1 MSVGVRRHRLP
12 VLLLA
17 FGLAACEKREV
28 TPESSQAAAPEDSA
42 MPASGDLLPTDSLK
56 DSTSAA
62 APTYIGRDSAF
73 GPLFAV
79 DSTGKMVELPVRRP

>member
-1 MSVGVRRHRLP
+1 MSVGVRRRRLS

-28 TPESSQAAAPEDSA
+28 TPESQAAAPEDSA
-42 MPASGDLLPTDSLK
+42 MPASGDSLPTDSLK

-62 APTYIGRDSAF
+62 PTHIGHDSAF

-79 DSTGKMVELPVRRP
+79 DSTGNLVKLPVRRP